1 MKVIFFDEAQKLWVI
16 YEIDSIKRAYH
27 FLHLSRPACI
37 QSAEMMKCLLDSMLV
52 LMRQDQL
59 CRVIH
64 AMSNLFIRHIRK
76 KGFGPEETQ
85 VALGVSRD
93 SKDIKD

>member
-1 MKVIFFDEAQKLWVI
+1 
-16 YEIDSIKRAYH
+16 
-27 FLHLSRPACI
+27 
-37 QSAEMMKCLLDSMLV
+37 MLV
-52 LMRQDQL
+52 EIASRFRVGGIQVTTNHMAIPLALAVL
-59 CRVIH
+59 CVAFENMDTTFLDVFNRRH
-64 AMSNLFIRHIRK
+64 WLEETYMGEFHIRK